1 MSISKEIVV
10 SENSIFMQLIQ
21 LLDKNNAKYR
31 VLKHPT
37 AGKSE
42 EVAKIR
48 GTQLGQGAKGL
59 VCHVKGN
66 GIRQHVLAILPADMQ
81 ADLSKI
87 AIAIGGTRASL
98 ASPKEVD
105 ELTQCVFGAIPPFSF
120 HPNLMLIADPYLF
133 ERFDELA
140 FNAGTLECSVI
151 LNTADYQRIA
161 SPTLVNFIRTEEA

>member
-1 MSISKEIVV
+1 V
-10 SENSIFMQLIQ
+10 SENVIFKQLTQ
-21 LLDKNNAKYR
+21 LLDDNQAKYR
-31 VLKHPT
+31 VMEHST

-66 GIRQHVLAILPADMQ
+66 GVKQHVLAILPADKQ

-120 HPNLMLIADPYLF
+120 HPNLLLIADPLLF
-133 ERFDELA
+133 ARFDELA
-140 FNAGTLECSVI
+140 FNAGTLERSII
-151 LNTADYQRIA
+151 LNTQDYQRIA
-161 SPTLVNFIRTEEA
+161 QPTLVEFIRTEES